1 MLSVKDL
8 TIEYPG
14 GLRALDGVSFTLP
27 QGENA
32 ALIGANGAGKSSLLL
47 SLVGVLP
54 PASGEIAIDGTLL
67 TKKTLRE
74 TRKRLQLVFQNP
86 DDQLFMPTIFED
98 VAFGPR
104 SFGMSEEETLTR
116 VQESLSRLG
125 IAHLKNRSP
134 IALSGGEKR
143 LCAIAT
149 VLSLTPEFLLFDE
162 PTAFL
167 DPKARRSLAETLL
180 QLPQGKLIATHDL
193 PFARQTCSRV
203 LLLREGKLLYDGG
216 AEVLEDAALL
226 EEAGL

>member
-1 MLSVKDL
+1 LLSVKDL

-14 GLRALDGVSFTLP
+14 GLRALDGVSFDLT

-47 SLVGVLP
+47 SLVGVI
-54 PASGEIAIDGTLL
+54 ATAGGEIAIGGTALS
-67 TKKTLRE
+67 KKTLRE

-104 SFGMSEEETLTR
+104 SFGFSEEETLAR
-116 VQESLSRLG
+116 AEQSLSGLG
-125 IAHLKNRSP
+125 IAHLRDRSP

-149 VLSLTPEFLLFDE
+149 VLSLSPEFLLFDE

-167 DPKARRSLAETLL
+167 DPRARRALAETLL
-180 QLPQGKLIATHDL
+180 RLPQGKLIATHDL

-203 LLLREGKLLYDGG
+203 LLLREGRLLYDGG
-216 AEVLEDAALL
+216 AEVLDDAGLL